1 MERNQRQG
9 VVLDLVQLFAHRKC
23 PRDHLFKV
31 SMRVESCLYEI
42 AATREEYL
50 NRATLS
56 NRAIMALDVN
66 FLRLAVN
73 SEQYSYP
80 AACLKNWKHAVRC
93 TGCDQGHNC
102 AALDMCPLKGK
113 CLGSVRAHISSCRVH
128 HCPEPHCFV
137 TRALLD
143 HVRACRVECALCAPY
158 RHIRPQERL
167 TVMSTL
173 DTHELIAHVATF
185 PPLTASGCG
194 LCGQTELVL
203 PPANY
208 YCDGPCERP
217 IRRNALFSR
226 NSDDTRH
233 FCKPCAPANQLLRND
248 EICLDKM
255 AVCEGCRRSVHFVCA
270 MIGPVQLPRFVCPRC
285 LLQTRLRL
293 EIYCGTVP
301 AKPIGVAVPYMEE
314 SVRSILPGETLF
326 VRHLAR
332 TTLKTE
338 VPERVRQHFPDMPS
352 ELPGNESCFGLFQII
367 DGLPVLIF
375 LFYAQEYG
383 ADCPEPNRNR
393 VYISYV
399 DSVNYFQPKGLR
411 TAVYQRL
418 LLAYIQTASDRGF
431 KACHLWSCPPCKNDE
446 YIFVGHPAAQKR
458 PAKAKLLEWY
468 QTMARVDSLSVAHFA
483 DEFKDATPP
492 FFAGDAWAVEAGKA
506 KTVAAAR
513 VEMARH
519 RPYCLVLPLEGA
531 ASAPPFVD
539 LIDSVFANRIDF
551 MLFCRRNH
559 LQFSSLLF
567 AKYATMVAVGAY

>member
-31 SMRVESCLYEI
+31 SIRVEQRLFEI
-42 AATREEYL
+42 AASMEEYMD
-50 NRATLS
+50 RATLS
-56 NRAIMALDVN
+56 NRAVLALDVN
-66 FLRLAVN
+66 FIRLAVN
-73 SEQYSYP
+73 SEQYAYP
-80 AACLKNWKHAVRC
+80 AACLRNWQHSTRC
-93 TGCDQGHNC
+93 QGCYHGHYC
-102 AALDMCPLKGK
+102 AALEMCPLKGK
-113 CLGSVRAHISSCRVH
+113 CLGSVREHISSCRVQN
-128 HCPEPHCFV
+128 CAEPHCFV

-158 RHIRPQERL
+158 RRPQERA
-167 TVMSTL
+167 TMSTL

-185 PPLTASGCG
+185 PPLKASGCG
-194 LCGQTELVL
+194 LCGETELVL
-203 PPANY
+203 PPVNY

-226 NSDDTRH
+226 SADDTRH
-233 FCKPCAPANQLLRND
+233 FCKPCAPAEPLVRND
-248 EICLDKM
+248 EIGLDKT
-255 AVCEGCRRSVHFVCA
+255 AVCEGCHRSVHFVCA
-270 MIGPVQLPRFVCPRC
+270 MIAGPPQRYVCPRC

-293 EIYCGTVP
+293 EIYCSTVP
-301 AKPIGVAVPYMEE
+301 AKPMGVAAPYMED
-314 SVRSILPGETLF
+314 SVRSILPGDSLF
-326 VRHLAR
+326 VRLLAR
-332 TTLKTE
+332 TKLVTE
-338 VPERVRQHFPDMPS
+338 VPERVRQMFPDMPT
-352 ELPGNESCFGLFQII
+352 ELPGTESCFGLFQTV
-367 DGLPVLIF
+367 DGLPVLLF

-399 DSVNYFQPKGLR
+399 DSVNYFQPKQLR

-418 LLAYIQTASDRGF
+418 LLAYIQNASDRGF

-468 QTMARVDSLSVAHFA
+468 QAMARVDSLSVAHFT

-492 FFAGDAWAVEAGKA
+492 FFAGDAWAIEASKA

-513 VEMARH
+513 TEMARH
-519 RPYCLVLPLEGA
+519 RPYCLVLPLEGGT
-531 ASAPPFVD
+531 SPPHVQ

-551 MLFCRRNH
+551 MLFCRRNR
-559 LQFSSLLF
+559 LQFSTLLF
-567 AKYATMVAVGAY
+567 AKYATMAVNSY